1 MPISLQFPLDRE
13 DDWPPAGNESLPFD
27 KLSDGYRLL
36 VAPLFINNLSV
47 DDIIDVVE
55 DDNRFVKSWN
65 HIRKSQRT
73 TVWLLRLA
81 EDNQI
86 DVALEEL
93 QSLGCNTVGLPLFGC
108 YAADVPEEISM
119 SDVDA
124 VLRMLDSNRVAV
136 AFPSMRHPA

>member
-1 MPISLQFPLDRE
+1 MPVSLQFPLDGE
-13 DDWPPAGNESLPFD
+13 DDWPPVGSESLPFD
-27 KLSDGYRLL
+27 KLSDGYKLL
-36 VAPLFINNLSV
+36 VAPLFIKNLSV

-55 DDNRFVKSWN
+55 DDNNFVKSWN

-93 QSLGCNTVGLPLFGC
+93 QSLGCNTVGLPQFGC

-119 SDVDA
+119 SHVDA
-124 VLRMLDSNRVAV
+124 VLGKLDSNRVAV
-136 AFPSMRHPA
+136 AFPSMRHPD